1 MTIPTDKRI
10 VVALGGNAISNPG
23 LQGTIDEQFSQTRK
37 TTQQLAKVITQGY
50 QLVITHGNGPQ
61 VGNVLRRV
69 EIARSE
75 LYPLPLEVCVA
86 DTQAG
91 MGYMIGQCLMNDLA
105 ALGQPAVST
114 TIVTS
119 VLVDRSDPAFADPS
133 KPIGPRF
140 PQAIAEAYSREDDWH
155 IREMADGKYRRVV
168 PSPKPIEILELDTIT
183 SLVAAGQTII
193 CCGGGGIPVCR
204 DEAGDFHGAAAV
216 VDKDRTTALLATR
229 LGVSSMVILTAVE
242 KVCLN
247 FGMPDQEQL
256 DEMTVADAEKHMAD
270 NQFRSG
276 SMRPKV
282 EAAVEFVRSSA
293 VDNPQVVIGH
303 VDKFA
308 EILAGKSGTRIT
320 R

>member
-1 MTIPTDKRI
+1 MSHDKKI
-10 VVALGGNAISNPG
+10 VVALGGNAISKPG
-23 LQGTIDEQFSQTRK
+23 LQGTLDQQFQQTRK
-37 TTQQLAKVITQGY
+37 TTDRLADAIAEGY
-50 QLVITHGNGPQ
+50 QLIVTHGNGPQ

-105 ALGQPAVST
+105 GRGVPQVTT

-119 VLVDRSDPAFADPS
+119 VLIDRNDPAFANPT

-140 PQAIAEAYSREDDWH
+140 ERAIAEAYRREDGWH

-168 PSPKPIEILELDTIT
+168 PSPQPIEIVELDTIA
-183 SLVAAGQTII
+183 SLVEAGKTVI
-193 CCGGGGIPVCR
+193 CCGGGGIPVYKS
-204 DEAGDFHGAAAV
+204 EAGNFQGAAAV
-216 VDKDRTTALLATR
+216 VDKDLTTALLATE
-229 LGVSSMVILTAVE
+229 LGVSTMIILTAVE
-242 KVCLN
+242 HVYLN
-247 FGMPDQEQL
+247 FGMPYQEQL
-256 DEMTVADAEKHMAD
+256 DSLTQSEAEQHLADDH
-270 NQFRSG
+270 FRSG

-282 EAAVEFVRSSA
+282 EAAIEFLKKSPAMQPS
-293 VDNPQVVIGH
+293 VVIGH